1 MSRLF
6 FVSLFTLGI
15 LSSFVFGIVIL
26 VLLYTSTINIEY
38 AIGLTIGI
46 NFIFW
51 LIGPAFSDL
60 INKWFYK
67 VKFLSKEEV
76 IQQYPEVGQIIEQ
89 VSTQYKFKFPKIGII
104 PDKNPTAFTYGSAR
118 YNSRIILTEGI
129 FHFLNPQEQRAVVAH
144 ELGHIVNRD
153 FIVMMIAST
162 LVQILYEI
170 YATLI
175 RAKGK
180 KSGLP
185 KLIALVSYVLY
196 IIGIYLLYYLSRTR
210 EYLAD
215 AFSATITPP
224 QDLSNA
230 LIKIAYGI
238 VMAEDDDKAK
248 RLLQSTRHLGIID
261 VKNAK
266 HIGVTSY
273 ITNADPNVLSEVMVF
288 DKVNPWA
295 KLAEL
300 NSTHPLT
307 GNRIDHLSDI
317 SKVQGQPFSFDIDAA
332 IARMGIDKS
341 KLYGSFTFGLL
352 VLFLPYLFALF
363 ALFFLPIALLPAAFA
378 FGLLLQL
385 FYKFPAG
392 APKETTVL
400 EQMRDPYASPLRGK
414 PVVFSGQVIGRGVPG
429 YIFGED
435 MMYQDS
441 TGLIFLNYSSAFGFI
456 GNIFFALKKIKTL
469 FSVSSRAAGWFY
481 RGIGSMVS
489 LKYIQTGQSKV
500 RSHPI
505 LWAFLLPLIF
515 IGISLWLYFVSG
527 YTSPLL

>member
-1 MSRLF
+1 MGRLL
-6 FVSLFTLGI
+6 FVSLLTLGL

-26 VLLYTSTINIEY
+26 VLLYSSTIDIY
-38 AIGLTIGI
+38 FAIGLTIGI
-46 NFIFW
+46 NFILW
-51 LIGPAFSDL
+51 LIGPYLSDL
-60 INKWFYK
+60 INKWFHK
-67 VKFLSKEEV
+67 VRFLSKEEV
-76 IQQYPEVGQIIEQ
+76 LLQYPEVGQIIEQ

-104 PDKNPTAFTYGSAR
+104 PDKNPTAFTYGSGR
-118 YNSRIILTEGI
+118 FNSRIILTEGI
-129 FHFLNPQEQRAVVAH
+129 FHFLNPQEARAVVAH

-162 LVQILYEI
+162 LVQILYQI

-185 KLIALVSYVLY
+185 KLIALASYVLY

-215 AFSATITPP
+215 EFSTKFTEPN
-224 QDLSNA
+224 DLSNA

-238 VMAEDDDKAK
+238 VMAEDDNRGKA
-248 RLLQSTRHLGIID
+248 LLQSTRHLGILD

-266 HIGVTSY
+266 HYGITSY
-273 ITNADPNVLSEVMVF
+273 ITHNDPNVLAEVMVF

-317 SKVQGQPFSFDIDAA
+317 SKVQGRPFSFDIDGA
-332 IARMGIDKS
+332 IERMKIDKA
-341 KLYGSFTFGLL
+341 KLYGSFLFGILIWLL
-352 VLFLPYLFALF
+352 PLIFTLYAF
-363 ALFFLPIALLPAAFA
+363 FFLPISLLPAAFA
-378 FGLLLQL
+378 LGLILQL
-385 FYKFPAG
+385 PYKFPGGVAT
-392 APKETTVL
+392 ETTIL
-400 EQMRDPYASPLRGK
+400 EQMRNPYASPLRGK
-414 PVVFSGQVIGRGVPG
+414 PVTFSGQVIGRGVPG
-429 YIFGED
+429 FIFGED

-441 TGLIFLNYSSAFGFI
+441 TGLVFLNYSSAFGFI

-469 FSVSSRAAGWFY
+469 FSVPSRAAGWFY

-489 LKYIQTGQSKV
+489 LKYIQTDQGKV

-505 LWAFLLPLIF
+505 LWSFLVPLILL
-515 IGISLWLYFVSG
+515 GISIWWYISSE
-527 YTSPLL
+527 YTTL

>member
-1 MSRLF
+1 MGRLF
-6 FVSLFTLGI
+6 FVSLVTLGL

-26 VLLYTSTINIEY
+26 VLLYSSTIDIY
-38 AIGLTIGI
+38 FAISLTIGI
-46 NFIFW
+46 NFILW
-51 LIGPAFSDL
+51 LIGPYLSDL

-67 VKFLSKEEV
+67 VKFVSKEELA
-76 IQQYPEVGQIIEQ
+76 QQHPEVAQIIDQ

-118 YNSRIILTEGI
+118 FNSRIILTEGI
-129 FHFLNPQEQRAVVAH
+129 FHFLNPQEARAVVAH

-153 FIVMMIAST
+153 FIVMMVAST

-170 YATLI
+170 YAILI

-180 KSGLP
+180 KSGGA
-185 KLIALVSYVLY
+185 KLIALASYVLY
-196 IIGIYLLYYLSRTR
+196 IIGVYLLYYLNRTR

-215 AFSATITPP
+215 EFSTRFTEPN
-224 QDLSNA
+224 DLSNA

-238 VMAEDDDKAK
+238 VVAEDDNSTK
-248 RLLQSTRHLGIID
+248 RLLQSTRHLGILD

-266 HIGVTSY
+266 HYGITSY
-273 ITNADPNVLSEVMVF
+273 ITHSDPDVLAEVMVF

-307 GNRIDHLSDI
+307 GNRIDHLNDI
-317 SKVQGQPFSFDIDAA
+317 SKATNRPFAFDIDGA
-332 IARMGIDKS
+332 IERMGIDKS
-341 KLYGSFTFGLL
+341 KLYGSFLFGLL
-352 VLFLPYLFALF
+352 VWLLPLIFALYAF
-363 ALFFLPIALLPAAFA
+363 FFLPILLLPAAFA
-378 FGLLLQL
+378 LGLILQL
-385 FYKFPAG
+385 PYKFPGG
-392 APKETTVL
+392 AATETTVL
-400 EQMRDPYASPLRGK
+400 EQMRNPYASPLRGK
-414 PVVFSGQVIGRGVPG
+414 PVVLSGQLIGRGIPG

-441 TGLIFLNYSSAFGFI
+441 TGLVFLNYSSAFGFI
-456 GNIFFALKKIKTL
+456 GNIFFALTKIKKL
-469 FSVSSRAAGWFY
+469 FSIPSRAAGWFY

-489 LKYIQTGQSKV
+489 LKYIQTDQGKV

-505 LWAFLLPLIF
+505 WWAFLIPLIL
-515 IGISLWLYFVSG
+515 IGISFYWYYISG
-527 YTSPLL
+527 DTSSLF

>member
-1 MSRLF
+1 MGRLF
-6 FVSLFTLGI
+6 FASLVTLGL

-26 VLLYTSTINIEY
+26 VLLYLGTIDIY
-38 AIGLTIGI
+38 FAISLTIGI
-46 NFIFW
+46 NFILW
-51 LIGPAFSDL
+51 LIGPYLSDL

-67 VKFLSKEEV
+67 VKFVSKEELT
-76 IQQYPEVGQIIEQ
+76 QQHPEVAQIIEQ

-118 YNSRIILTEGI
+118 FNSRIILTEGI
-129 FHFLNPQEQRAVVAH
+129 FHFLNPQEARAVVAH

-162 LVQILYEI
+162 LVQILYQI
-170 YATLI
+170 YSTLI

-185 KLIALVSYVLY
+185 KLIALASYGLY

-215 AFSATITPP
+215 EFSTKFTEPN
-224 QDLSNA
+224 DLSNA

-238 VMAEDDDKAK
+238 VAAEDDDRTKA
-248 RLLQSTRHLGIID
+248 LLQSTRHLGILD

-266 HIGVTSY
+266 HYGIASYVTHD
-273 ITNADPNVLSEVMVF
+273 DPNVLAEVMVF

-317 SKVQGQPFSFDIDAA
+317 SKATGRPFSFDIDSA
-332 IARMGIDKS
+332 IERMKIDKF
-341 KLYGSFTFGLL
+341 KLYGSFLFGVIVWLL
-352 VLFLPYLFALF
+352 PFLFALY
-363 ALFFLPIALLPAAFA
+363 AFFLLPISLLPAVFA
-378 FGLLLQL
+378 LGLILQL
-385 FYKFPAG
+385 PYKFPGG
-392 APKETTVL
+392 AATETTVL
-400 EQMRDPYASPLRGK
+400 EQMRNPYASPLRGK
-414 PVVFSGQVIGRGVPG
+414 SVTLSGQVIGRGVPG
-429 YIFGED
+429 FVFGED

-441 TGLIFLNYSSAFGFI
+441 TGLVFLNYSSAFGFI

-469 FSVSSRAAGWFY
+469 FGIPSRAAGWFY
-481 RGIGSMVS
+481 RGGGSVVS
-489 LKYIQTGQSKV
+489 LKYIQTDQGKV
-500 RSHPI
+500 RSHPM
-505 LWAFLLPLIF
+505 LWAFLIPLIL
-515 IGISLWLYFVSG
+515 IGISFYLYYVAGNTASI
-527 YTSPLL
+527 L

>member
-170 YATLI
+170 YATLT

-185 KLIALVSYVLY
+185 KIIALASYVFY
-196 IIGIYLLYYLSRTR
+196 MGGVYLLYYQRR
-210 EYLAD
+210 RGEYLAD
-215 AFSATITPP
+215 AFP
-224 QDLSNA
+224 
-230 LIKIAYGI
+230 
-238 VMAEDDDKAK
+238 AK
-248 RLLQSTRHLGIID
+248 
-261 VKNAK
+261 KNHK
-266 HIGVTSY
+266 
-273 ITNADPNVLSEVMVF
+273 
-288 DKVNPWA
+288 
-295 KLAEL
+295 
-300 NSTHPLT
+300 
-307 GNRIDHLSDI
+307 
-317 SKVQGQPFSFDIDAA
+317 
-332 IARMGIDKS
+332 
-341 KLYGSFTFGLL
+341 
-352 VLFLPYLFALF
+352 
-363 ALFFLPIALLPAAFA
+363 
-378 FGLLLQL
+378 
-385 FYKFPAG
+385 
-392 APKETTVL
+392 
-400 EQMRDPYASPLRGK
+400 RGK
-414 PVVFSGQVIGRGVPG
+414 SNNF
-429 YIFGED
+429 
-435 MMYQDS
+435 
-441 TGLIFLNYSSAFGFI
+441 
-456 GNIFFALKKIKTL
+456 
-469 FSVSSRAAGWFY
+469 W
-481 RGIGSMVS
+481 
-489 LKYIQTGQSKV
+489 
-500 RSHPI
+500 
-505 LWAFLLPLIF
+505 
-515 IGISLWLYFVSG
+515 
-527 YTSPLL
+527 